1 MSNATLGTWRNP
13 PLAYVVAELVISP
26 YYSMANAIPGLQD
39 KLRDSAYV
47 RTIEGQE
54 IVVDS
59 AKPSAQQIWR
69 LMSPDQKH
77 GVQLGTRSISLHAT
91 SYVHSS
97 DFLTR
102 WAEVLDAVELAKL
115 GAFVERAGLRYIDL
129 IVPSDNRLPAE
140 YLEPR
145 LQGVIPE
152 GAVST
157 GSMWAAAFQFEG
169 STVNLRTAAPTPKG
183 LLLPPEFNALPL
195 HKPRVMLDAEKRLKE
210 EKPIGFVD
218 TDCLK
223 SIQQVFNASELV
235 GAYAEMQKL
244 VSRTFRA
251 SLSSV
256 AEKEWV

>member
-1 MSNATLGTWRNP
+1 MLGTWRNP

-39 KLRDSAYV
+39 NLRKSAYA

-54 IVVDS
+54 FVVDG
-59 AKPSAQQIWR
+59 AKPSAQPIWR
-69 LMSPDQKH
+69 MMSPDLKH

-91 SYVHSS
+91 SYLHSS

-145 LQGVIPE
+145 LQGIIPE

-169 STVNLRTAAPTPKG
+169 GITVNLRAAAPTPKG
-183 LLLPPEFNALPL
+183 SLLPPEFNALPL
-195 HKPRVMLDAEKRLKE
+195 HKPRVMIDAEKRLKDE
-210 EKPIGFVD
+210 EPIGFVD

-235 GAYAEMQKL
+235 SAYAEMQQL

-256 AEKEWV
+256 AKKEWI